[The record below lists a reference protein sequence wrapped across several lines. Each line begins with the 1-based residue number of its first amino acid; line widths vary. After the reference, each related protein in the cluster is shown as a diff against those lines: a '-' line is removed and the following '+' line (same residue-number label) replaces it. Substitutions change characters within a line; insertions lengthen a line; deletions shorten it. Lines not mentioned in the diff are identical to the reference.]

1 MSNRKDTNATH
12 DLSGF
17 LQTAKPTVFRF
28 RWTHLTEK
36 LRHEQQSYKQKMR
49 IETAQAKRESEAFAE
64 NVEMSKKI
72 SAMKEKR
79 EKQGRKWVE
88 MRRPKNIRQRKTVE
102 ELRKEKQQKMA
113 KLTAIDNSNKPAT
126 RKEVL
131 GKIFAT

>member
-1 MSNRKDTNATH
+1 MQH
-12 DLSGF
+12 F

-113 KLTAIDNSNKPAT
+113 KLTAIDNSNKPVT